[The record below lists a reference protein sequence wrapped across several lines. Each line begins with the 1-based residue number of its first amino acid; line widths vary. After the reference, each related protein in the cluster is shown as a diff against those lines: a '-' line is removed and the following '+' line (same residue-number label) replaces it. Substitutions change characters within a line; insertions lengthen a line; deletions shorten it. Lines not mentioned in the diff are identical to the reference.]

1 MILSPSQIAELT
13 ALMRAHGV
21 DTLEISEGADSIR
34 LVAAAGAAA
43 APAAPATAKATAP
56 GVGTFAPLACPGQA
70 VQPGQVLG
78 TIDAGLVRRP
88 VTAPCA
94 GTILRLLAEPGSL
107 AGFGTP
113 LFEIN

>member
-1 MILSPSQIAELT
+1 MILSVSQIAELT
-13 ALMRAHGV
+13 ALMRTNGV
-21 DTLEISEGADSIR
+21 DTLEITEGADSIR
-34 LVAAAGAAA
+34 LVAAAAAA
-43 APAAPATAKATAP
+43 APVAPTTAEATAP
-56 GVGTFAPLACPGQA
+56 GVGNFAPLATPGLA

-88 VTAPCA
+88 VTAPRA

-113 LFEIN
+113 LFELT